1 MLQHSAY
8 QFNVLTHLTQG
19 VRLTPTPL
27 AALASLPRIQGRA
40 KTGVGLLPSSNSGGG
55 RGWGQK

>member
-27 AALASLPRIQGRA
+27 AALASLPRIRGGS
-40 KTGVGLLPSSNSGGG
+40 GVGSEITTCV
-55 RGWGQK
+55 R